1 MASQQILP
9 ITYHPPL
16 QKSLL
21 KEAQD
26 DLTTRLLLCLNFE
39 DEEKNT
45 PVKPLLP
52 KVSSYT
58 TTFVVAPNNY
68 QQRRRRTAIDSSL
81 SSHSLSDDTPVL
93 ILITN
98 QLRKD
103 LTSTNEFEW

>member
-9 ITYHPPL
+9 ITYHLHPH
-16 QKSLL
+16 KSLL

-52 KVSSYT
+52 RVSSYT
-58 TTFVVAPNNY
+58 TTSAAAPNNY
-68 QQRRRRTAIDSSL
+68 QQRRCRTTIDSSL
-81 SSHSLSDDTPVL
+81 SSHSFSDDTPVL

-103 LTSTNEFEW
+103 LTSTNKFEW

>member
-1 MASQQILP
+1 MPSQQILP
-9 ITYHPPL
+9 ITYHPHP

-26 DLTTRLLLCLNFE
+26 DPITWLMLCSNFE

-45 PVKPLLP
+45 PVKPFLP

-58 TTFVVAPNNY
+58 TTFVAVPNNY
-68 QQRRRRTAIDSSL
+68 QQRRRRTASDNSFSSN
-81 SSHSLSDDTPVL
+81 SFSDDTPVL
-93 ILITN
+93 VLITN

-103 LTSTNEFEW
+103 LTSTNEFER